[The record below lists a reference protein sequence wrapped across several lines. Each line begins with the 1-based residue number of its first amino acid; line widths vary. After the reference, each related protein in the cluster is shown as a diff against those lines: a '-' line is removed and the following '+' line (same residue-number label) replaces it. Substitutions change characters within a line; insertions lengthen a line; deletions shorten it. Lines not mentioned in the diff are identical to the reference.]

1 MVKVKRT
8 GQAIYGRNFASEM
21 YGKTGYN
28 RNVQLV
34 LQHTML
40 QNEMKSDIAR
50 FNDHER
56 NVATLYCWKTGSY
69 VVGKTRDI
77 AIIIYLVLQ
86 QCCKTSC
93 TFFVPSLQSFRAK
106 QGIFGKR
113 HLRFSSFSVPH
124 IFSRE

>member
-1 MVKVKRT
+1 MSTQKTTIRYSVNSRLSKRKSANIVWEKTFYVRCCRQQLVNVLRLVKVKRT

-40 QNEMKSDIAR
+40 QNEMNSDIAR

-56 NVATLYCWKTGSY
+56 NLATL
-69 VVGKTRDI
+69 I
-77 AIIIYLVLQ
+77 L
-86 QCCKTSC
+86 
-93 TFFVPSLQSFRAK
+93 
-106 QGIFGKR
+106 
-113 HLRFSSFSVPH
+113 
-124 IFSRE
+124 

>member
-1 MVKVKRT
+1 MSTQKTTIRYRVNSRLSKRKSANIVWEKTFYVRCCRQQLVNVLRVKEKKNSAWLKSSAQVKRFMVRILH
-8 GQAIYGRNFASEM
+8 QKS

-56 NVATLYCWKTGSY
+56 NVATLYILLED
-69 VVGKTRDI
+69 R
-77 AIIIYLVLQ
+77 
-86 QCCKTSC
+86 
-93 TFFVPSLQSFRAK
+93 FVR
-106 QGIFGKR
+106 R
-113 HLRFSSFSVPH
+113 W
-124 IFSRE
+124 

>member
-1 MVKVKRT
+1 
-8 GQAIYGRNFASEM
+8 M

-77 AIIIYLVLQ
+77 AIYNNLSRFAAMLQ
-86 QCCKTSC
+86 NKLHVFCSQFTE
-93 TFFVPSLQSFRAK
+93 L
-106 QGIFGKR
+106 
-113 HLRFSSFSVPH
+113 
-124 IFSRE
+124 